1 MTPEAQA
8 AVGAPSFADVATR
21 IQAAL
26 SATATELARAGEP
39 ERVEELK
46 AELAKPRHARPTV
59 VLAGEAKAGKS
70 SLVNVLVRRP
80 DVSPVAA
87 DIATG
92 VRIVFLHVQQ
102 PAAAVYRYGV
112 EQPTEIALDEL
123 ADWASVDGN
132 PGNGK
137 NVQQVAVAL
146 DAPVLADMT
155 LIDTPGVGGLDAGH
169 GQATLESLR
178 HADALVF
185 VCDAG
190 AALTAPELKFL
201 TAATD
206 RIDAVILVLARSDL
220 ASHVDAVMAD
230 NARLLAANAPRFAEA
245 PMIAV
250 SCLEAQEAL
259 DLGDEPDAE
268 EDLEA
273 SGIPE
278 LERTLDTVVV
288 QRAGL
293 LRLANALRF
302 GESNL
307 KAIERRW
314 AETAAAATGDVAVG
328 EQLAQE
334 RTRLADLQRDR
345 AVWATT
351 LEEELSQIGF
361 DRANK
366 LSIGFTEI
374 RTRYDQLSAEA
385 NKEEL
390 AALPSQLVEEVEALT
405 SRLAAYTS
413 DAARAIVGRIGA
425 EIDAES
431 SLAATLEDLAQVT
444 VGEDT
449 RLAAPIGRSSTE
461 FDRLTTMIS
470 FSSGHSIAQLLLTVP
485 LIGLVGPALAV
496 AGAGVGGVFAWKMG
510 HGRKLQLLQQDFR
523 TWQREQ
529 LGLVQNLVNN
539 EFNRRTSKLRTE
551 LRAVANAHLQR
562 REQEI
567 AAAIKLNEQAR
578 SSDEA
583 GRQRTIAETKAGLER
598 LRLVLAQVD
607 GVLAELRRIDA

>member
-1 MTPEAQA
+1 MSSEVQTAIGTP
-8 AVGAPSFADVATR
+8 SRADVATR

-26 SATATELARAGEP
+26 SATATELARAGEA
-39 ERVEELK
+39 ERVEALK
-46 AELAKPRHARPTV
+46 TELAKPRHAQPTV

-92 VRIVFLHVQQ
+92 VRIVFLHATQ
-102 PAAAVYRYGV
+102 PAAAVYLYGA
-112 EQPTEIALDEL
+112 EQPTAIGLDEL
-123 ADWASVDGN
+123 AEWASVDGN

-146 DAPVLADMT
+146 DASVLAGMT
-155 LIDTPGVGGLDAGH
+155 IIDTPGVGGLDAGH

-190 AALTAPELKFL
+190 SALTAPELKFL
-201 TAATD
+201 TAAAD
-206 RIDAVILVLARSDL
+206 RIDAVIVVLARADL
-220 ASHVDAVMAD
+220 ASHVEAVMAD
-230 NARLLAANAPRFAEA
+230 NALLLAAKAPRFADA
-245 PMIAV
+245 PMIPV
-250 SCLEAQEAL
+250 SSLEAQDAL
-259 DLGDEPDAE
+259 NLGDEPHAQE
-268 EDLEA
+268 ELEA
-273 SGIPE
+273 SGLSE

-288 QRAGL
+288 QRAGV

-302 GESNL
+302 GESSL
-307 KAIERRW
+307 KAVERRW
-314 AETAAAATGDVAVG
+314 AEAASAATGDAAVG

-334 RTRLADLQRDR
+334 RTRLADLQRDK

-385 NKEEL
+385 SKEAL
-390 AALPSQLVEEVEALT
+390 AALPGQLVEEVEALT
-405 SRLAAYTS
+405 NRLAADAS
-413 DAARAIVGRIGA
+413 DRASAIVSRIGA

-449 RLAAPIGRSSTE
+449 RLAAPIARSSTE
-461 FDRLTTMIS
+461 LDRLTTMIS

-551 LRAVANAHLQR
+551 LRAAANAHLQR

-567 AAAIKLNEQAR
+567 AAAIKLNQQAR

-583 GRQRTIAETKAGLER
+583 ARQRAIAETNAGLER
-598 LRLVLAQVD
+598 LRPVLAQVD
-607 GVLAELRRIDA
+607 SVLAELRRMDV